1 MLEGCSA
8 DAVFLLRE
16 VEMGLEEPELF
27 LEGGGSRGSTLA
39 GFLKRVLSNG
49 HPRAC

>member
-27 LEGGGSRGSTLA
+27 LEGGAEGAPLP
-39 GFLKRVLSNG
+39 GF
-49 HPRAC
+49 